1 VARATAEWRRWRW
14 WHPGWHL
21 HRHGYWRGGLGPAD
35 GHGDID
41 SAVMPEPIPHNP
53 LPFKEWI
60 ADVHKVKP
68 PEKESRPKARRNK
81 PKRKRIKN
89 DSAI

>member
-1 VARATAEWRRWRW
+1 M
-14 WHPGWHL
+14 
-21 HRHGYWRGGLGPAD
+21 
-35 GHGDID
+35 
-41 SAVMPEPIPHNP
+41 MPEPISHNP

>member
-1 VARATAEWRRWRW
+1 
-14 WHPGWHL
+14 
-21 HRHGYWRGGLGPAD
+21 
-35 GHGDID
+35 
-41 SAVMPEPIPHNP
+41 
-53 LPFKEWI
+53 
-60 ADVHKVKP
+60 VKP